1 MLICVEGLTNSGKT
15 TFCKSLS
22 SQNQVIFINNLLQ
35 NDIVTENIA
44 KVTHPIENSEKFNE
58 TTELLLYA
66 SMLSQ
71 KAYWIKQFNN
81 DNRILLIDRFSLS
94 VFARFCNS
102 RNLNR
107 DFLRELVNFSS
118 DYITPDYTFFLDSSL
133 KVIIERTPSSPF
145 SRKDISLPDQYEN
158 LRNAYL
164 NNITEFTKKYYII
177 ESNSDIA
184 IQNLVI
190 EVSKMINQDT

>member
-133 KVIIERTPSSPF
+133 KVIIERTSSSPF